1 MAALLKGKKPTAELA
16 AQAAELAAQAA
27 ELAAQAGELTISKA
41 MHMEKNAYKVNGI
54 QAMVERFVASLAQ

>member
-1 MAALLKGKKPTAELA
+1 MADLLKGKKPTAELA
-16 AQAAELAAQAA
+16 AQA
-27 ELAAQAGELTISKA
+27 GELTIGKA

>member
-1 MAALLKGKKPTAELA
+1 MAALLKGKKPS
-16 AQAAELAAQAA
+16 A

-54 QAMVERFVASLAQ
+54 QAMMERFVASLVK

>member
-1 MAALLKGKKPTAELA
+1 MQSTGDVAALLKGKKPT
-16 AQAAELAAQAA
+16 A

-54 QAMVERFVASLAQ
+54 QAMMERFVASLVK

>member
-16 AQAAELAAQAA
+16 AQA
-27 ELAAQAGELTISKA
+27 GELTISKV

-54 QAMVERFVASLAQ
+54 QAMMERFVASLVK